1 AVAYWLDRYEL
12 IVEDGNLF
20 TGGQYTDINAVLPA
34 KTILIFIALICA
46 ILFFVNV
53 WRRNWMLPGISLG
66 LLVLSAVLLGGLW
79 PFLVQQF
86 QVRPS
91 EFSREEP
98 YLERNIEA
106 TRSAYGVADG
116 QAEPYAATVQVEAGQ
131 LAEDSASIPGIRLI
145 DPNVVSPTFTQQ
157 QQVRGFYDFA
167 QQ

>member
-46 ILFFVNV
+46 VLFFVNV

-66 LLVLSAVLLGGLW
+66 LLLLSAILLGGVW

-86 QVRPS
+86 QVNPS
-91 EFSREEP
+91 EESRERP
-98 YLERNIEA
+98 YLQTNINS
-106 TRSAYGVADG
+106 TRDAYGVADV
-116 QAEPYAATVQVEAGQ
+116 EPESYAATIQTEAGQ
-131 LAEDSASIPGIRLI
+131 LADFAASIPGIRLI
-145 DPNVVSPTFTQQ
+145 DPNIVSPRSPSSSRSVVST
-157 QQVRGFYDFA
+157 RSR
-167 QQ
+167 